1 MKTLFLIFISIAI
14 GIGGQFCLKHGVMES
29 SGRIELNS
37 ASQVFQQVLM
47 IFKNPYI
54 WFGLCLYALGAITWM
69 LVLSRADISYAYPM
83 LGLAYVIAVFIAW
96 AFKGEPVTSIRWM
109 GVIMISIGVMV
120 IGNELAIR
128 NWIKALAGEQ

>member
-1 MKTLFLIFISIAI
+1 MKTLFLIFVSIAI

-37 ASQVFQQVLM
+37 FGQLVQQVFL

-54 WFGLCLYALGAITWM
+54 WLGLFLYAFGAVTWM
-69 LVLSRADISYAYPM
+69 VVLSRADISYAYPM

-96 AFKGEPVTSIRWM
+96 AFKGEPVTTIRWL
-109 GVIMISIGVMV
+109 GVVMISIGVMV
-120 IGNELAIR
+120 IGNEITIR
-128 NWIKALAGEQ
+128 NWIKMLAGE